1 MEPRENVRNLILL
14 GSWNS
19 LLFNPKWLNNNI
31 FDGKLPEKVNTEV
44 LIHGNSVLHRVF
56 DLPHFKLEVS
66 EERLCFLL
74 KKYQDNYYQEL
85 IDAANNILTKLQH
98 TPMKSLGINIVFTE
112 KTKVP
117 FEKAQ
122 NFYDFDNLSQ
132 ANENLIISETDHRI
146 RIAINRNSNLTE
158 FDFNYSYNV
167 ESTAKV
173 KEILI
178 SGMFNEKYDKSL
190 DYSNNLME
198 KYDV

>member
-1 MEPRENVRNLILL
+1 MEPRENVRNLVLL

-31 FDGKLPEKVNTEV
+31 FNGKLPKKVNTEV
-44 LIHGNSVLHRVF
+44 LIHGNSVLHRIF

-74 KKYQDNYYQEL
+74 KYYQDEYYQEL
-85 IDAANNILTKLQH
+85 IDASNNILTKLQH

-122 NFYDFDNLSQ
+122 NFYSFDNLSQ
-132 ANENLIISETDHRI
+132 ANENLSIIETDHKI
-146 RIAINRNSNLTE
+146 RIAINRNSNITE
-158 FDFNYSYNV
+158 FDYNYSYNV
-167 ESTAKV
+167 ENTAKA
-173 KEILI
+173 KEILVTGI
-178 SGMFNEKYDKSL
+178 FNEKYDKSL
-190 DYSNNLME
+190 GYSKYLME
-198 KYDV
+198 KYDD